1 VSEPLHR
8 RIARGESRGDELEA
22 LVRDQQF
29 PLAEDGHVT
38 FLFRGDADDV
48 RLRHWIFGLP
58 SSQSFRRLEGTDFWY
73 LVMELPPC
81 SRVEYKIERIHGEQH
96 EWIMDPFNSRVAHDP
111 FGANSVCYGQ
121 GYVTPDWTRRDP
133 EARPGKLVQLS
144 LESQVFNDVRRLRVY
159 LPARFRRRRRYPL
172 LLIHDGEDYLRYAEL
187 KNVLDN
193 LVHRLEIA
201 PFVAALSQPAERLTE
216 YAADPRHARHLAEEL
231 VPFLESQFPLIQTP
245 AARVVMGA
253 SFGAVAALH
262 AAWRYPGFFGGL
274 LLQSGSFAFSD
285 IGEHGRGTA
294 FDPVARFVNEFRE
307 RPGDPTDK
315 VFVSCGIYES
325 LIYENR
331 SIVPL
336 LQATKMDVRYVEA
349 RDGHNW
355 DNWRD
360 RLREALSW
368 VFPGP
373 LWMVYE

>member
-1 VSEPLHR
+1 VPLHR
-8 RIARGESRGDELEA
+8 RLVGGEASADQLGT
-22 LVRDQQF
+22 LVREQPF

-38 FLFRGDADDV
+38 FLFQGDADDV

-58 SSQSFRRLEGTDFWY
+58 SSQPFQRIEGTDFWY
-73 LVMELPPC
+73 VVMELPRC
-81 SRVEYKIERIHGEQH
+81 SRVEYKIERIRGEQH
-96 EWIMDPFNSRVAHDP
+96 EWIMDPLNPRVAHDP
-111 FGANSVCYGQ
+111 FGANSVCYGE

-133 EARPGKLVQLS
+133 EARPGKWAQLS
-144 LESQVFNDVRRLRVY
+144 LESRVFNDVRRLRVY

-172 LLIHDGEDYLRYAEL
+172 LLIHDGEDYVRYAEL

-201 PFVAALSQPAERLTE
+201 PFIAALSQPADRLTE
-216 YAADPRHARHLAEEL
+216 YGADRRHARHLVEEL
-231 VPFLESQFPLIQTP
+231 VPHLESRFPLIQQP
-245 AARVVMGA
+245 AARVMMGA

-262 AAWRYPGFFGGL
+262 AAWCYPQSFGGL

-285 IGEHGRGTA
+285 IGEHGRGPA

-307 RPGDPTDK
+307 SPGHPADK

-336 LQATKMDVRYVEA
+336 LQGTKMDVRYVEA

-360 RLREALSW
+360 RLRESLSW
-368 VFPGP
+368 LFPGP